1 VRAGILTREL
11 ARNLGVCF
19 VLCIPLALAGLLP
32 LGVFWVVATVVALG
46 LYAGALYKMGLLH
59 KRMLEAGE

>member
-1 VRAGILTREL
+1 M
-11 ARNLGVCF
+11 
-19 VLCIPLALAGLLP
+19 LP
-32 LGVFWVVATVVALG
+32 LGPLWFLSTVAALG

>member
-1 VRAGILTREL
+1 M
-11 ARNLGVCF
+11 
-19 VLCIPLALAGLLP
+19 LP
-32 LGVFWVVATVVALG
+32 LGTLWFVATVAALG